1 MRYRSMNTYPIY
13 VTLHFR
19 DRGVVHL
26 RSVRNLAEFTVLV
39 CPIRHGFGVG
49 TKAILCRVHIAL
61 VDQQGAL
68 HLYSINTFC
77 SHFLY

>member
-1 MRYRSMNTYPIY
+1 MLLS
-13 VTLHFR
+13 TLGIAARCIFAP
-19 DRGVVHL
+19 L
-26 RSVRNLAEFTVLV
+26 EILPNLPFLCANRT
-39 CPIRHGFGVG
+39 PIRYGFGVG

-77 SHFLY
+77 SHFLYY